1 MARRSRNL
9 AGLAALGALGVMA
22 SRGLYKKPGE
32 ELAPVEY
39 RGTDRPPE
47 MPRASVESRPST
59 VRGDMSAADLYADA
73 AAREALA
80 SPDEDF
86 PRAGRT
92 LAAPVR
98 QQPSDLQGMFEGL
111 GPLADTGG
119 MGRSEVTAADQSQM
133 GPVVPAAVTAAGSRP
148 PATTARPPTTTARPP
163 AAAPA
168 ARAPTARAPASN
180 VARGTNRAATVGPRS
195 TGVGGATIEDMER
208 QQEYMRMVRKANEL
222 AKSGTPYGTQTDASA
237 LTYYRSKAR
246 PSTAQGGRGSAR
258 GATAQE
264 LVEARRGR
272 EANTSRFKGGGA
284 VKASPKK
291 MASAGVSSASKRADG
306 IAQRG
311 KTRGKVY

>member
-92 LAAPVR
+92 L
-98 QQPSDLQGMFEGL
+98 S
-111 GPLADTGG
+111 LADTGG
-119 MGRSEVTAADQSQM
+119 MGRSEGIEAADQSKM
-133 GPVVPAAVTAAGSRP
+133 GPVVPAQVITRGFAPAPAPAPARP
-148 PATTARPPTTTARPP
+148 PATTARPP

-168 ARAPTARAPASN
+168 ARAPATQARAPASN

>member
-47 MPRASVESRPST
+47 MPRAPAAA
-59 VRGDMSAADLYADA
+59 SAAAPA
-73 AAREALA
+73 AA
-80 SPDEDF
+80 S
-86 PRAGRT
+86 AGKRVDPT
-92 LAAPVR
+92 T
-98 QQPSDLQGMFEGL
+98 FEGYGVNEVGVGSGSRQPQETFMGFDYT
-111 GPLADTGG
+111 GPYADTGG
-119 MGRSEVTAADQSQM
+119 EGRVDVAARDQSKT
-133 GPVVPAAVTAAGSRP
+133 GPVVPAQVITRGFAPDPARP
-148 PATTARPPTTTARPP
+148 PATTARPS

-168 ARAPTARAPASN
+168 ARAPATQARAPASN

-195 TGVGGATIEDMER
+195 TG
-208 QQEYMRMVRKANEL
+208 
-222 AKSGTPYGTQTDASA
+222 
-237 LTYYRSKAR
+237 
-246 PSTAQGGRGSAR
+246 RG

-264 LVEARRGR
+264 LVAARRGR
-272 EANTSRFKGGGA
+272 EANTPRFKGGGA

-291 MASAGVSSASKRADG
+291 MASVGVSSASKRADG

>member
-80 SPDEDF
+80 FPDEDF

-98 QQPSDLQGMFEGL
+98 NQPQETFMGFDYTGPYAEHYPINREKAIAPYVEAAKLAHELGL
-111 GPLADTGG
+111 GINAGHDLSLENLAYFKEKIPHLA
-119 MGRSEVTAADQSQM
+119 EVSIGHALISDALYL
-133 GPVVPAAVTAAGSRP
+133 GLE
-148 PATTARPPTTTARPP
+148 
-163 AAAPA
+163 
-168 ARAPTARAPASN
+168 N
-180 VARGTNRAATVGPRS
+180 
-195 TGVGGATIEDMER
+195 TIQLYLKR
-208 QQEYMRMVRKANEL
+208 
-222 AKSGTPYGTQTDASA
+222 
-237 LTYYRSKAR
+237 
-246 PSTAQGGRGSAR
+246 
-258 GATAQE
+258 
-264 LVEARRGR
+264 LV
-272 EANTSRFKGGGA
+272 
-284 VKASPKK
+284 
-291 MASAGVSSASKRADG
+291 
-306 IAQRG
+306 
-311 KTRGKVY
+311 

>member
-98 QQPSDLQGMFEGL
+98 NQPQETFMGFDYT
-111 GPLADTGG
+111 GPYADTGG
-119 MGRSEVTAADQSQM
+119 EGRVDVAARDQSKT
-133 GPVVPAAVTAAGSRP
+133 GPVVPEKVITRGFAPAPAPAPARP
-148 PATTARPPTTTARPP
+148 PATTARPP

-168 ARAPTARAPASN
+168 ARAPATQARAPASN

-195 TGVGGATIEDMER
+195 TG
-208 QQEYMRMVRKANEL
+208 
-222 AKSGTPYGTQTDASA
+222 
-237 LTYYRSKAR
+237 
-246 PSTAQGGRGSAR
+246 RG

-264 LVEARRGR
+264 LVAARRGR
-272 EANTSRFKGGGA
+272 EANTPRFKEGGA

-291 MASAGVSSASKRADG
+291 MASVGVSSASKRADG